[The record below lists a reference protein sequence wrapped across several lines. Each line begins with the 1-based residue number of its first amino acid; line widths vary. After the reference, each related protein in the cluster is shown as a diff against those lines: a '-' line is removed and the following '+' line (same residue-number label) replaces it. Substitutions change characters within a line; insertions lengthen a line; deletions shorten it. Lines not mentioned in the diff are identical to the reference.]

1 MGSLSYSLLFGISS
15 HRLLRERRQLKVN
28 TNVLVR
34 KTTNAEQIII
44 PSSLRWL
51 SFQEFHQNMAHLGPE
66 RAYKL
71 AKERVYWPNM
81 ENDIRHFIDHK
92 CPCLAS
98 RKTHVIPQ
106 APIGTVT
113 ANATMDINAI
123 DFLKVDRAA
132 VGYEY
137 ILIAIDQFTK
147 YAQLYATT
155 NKSAKTFSSSM
166 TLY

>member
-1 MGSLSYSLLFGISS
+1 MRITSYYPDKAKEYPTVK
-15 HRLLRERRQLKVN
+15 RLLRERRQLKVN
-28 TNVLVR
+28 TNVLIR

-51 SFQEFHQNMAHLGPE
+51 IFQEFHQNMAHLGPE

-71 AKERVYWPNM
+71 VKERVYWPNM
-81 ENDIRHFIDHK
+81 ENYIQHFIDHK

-98 RKTHVIPQ
+98 TKTHVIPQ

-113 ANATMDINAI
+113 ANAPMDINAI

-132 VGYEY
+132 GGYEY
-137 ILIAIDQFTK
+137 ILIVVDQFTK
-147 YAQLYATT
+147 YASSVRN
-155 NKSAKTFSSSM
+155 NK
-166 TLY
+166 

>member
-1 MGSLSYSLLFGISS
+1 
-15 HRLLRERRQLKVN
+15 
-28 TNVLVR
+28 
-34 KTTNAEQIII
+34 
-44 PSSLRWL
+44 
-51 SFQEFHQNMAHLGPE
+51 MAHLGPE

-113 ANATMDINAI
+113 ANAPMDINAI

-132 VGYEY
+132 GGYEY
-137 ILIAIDQFTK
+137 IFIVVEQFTK
-147 YAQLYATT
+147 YAQVYATT
-155 NKSAKTFSSSM
+155 NKSAKTFLSSM